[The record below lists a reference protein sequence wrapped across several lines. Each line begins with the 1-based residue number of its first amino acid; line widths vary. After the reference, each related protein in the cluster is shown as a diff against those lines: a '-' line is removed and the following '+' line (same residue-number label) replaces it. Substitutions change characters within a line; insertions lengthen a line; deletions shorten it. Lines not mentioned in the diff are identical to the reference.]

1 MPFQRLRFF
10 IILIRYFALIFQRF
24 WCKLLSLLPGSSTK
38 IFPCPF
44 DPFAVLL
51 GSILRFLLDKGYKK
65 RENEEARTIC
75 SLNTTKKLTQNRD
88 MLDYVPL
95 HTFSKA
101 FEREIVFFFSF
112 SPYWNV
118 IPLGSTHPRREPRP
132 GHRDVIRGLPPLARS
147 AFPELSSRT
156 TQETATTTPKEIS
169 TQVEHLSLEISSFET
184 RSKCLT
190 HTG

>member
-1 MPFQRLRFF
+1 MIQSC
-10 IILIRYFALIFQRF
+10 
-24 WCKLLSLLPGSSTK
+24 WCKLLSSLPGSSTK

-51 GSILRFLLDKGYKK
+51 GSILRFFLGKGYNK
-65 RENEEARTIC
+65 REDEEARTIC
-75 SLNTTKKLTQNRD
+75 SLNTTEKKLTQNRD

-132 GHRDVIRGLPPLARS
+132 GHRDVIRGLAPLARS
-147 AFPELSSRT
+147 ALFQNCLQKR
-156 TQETATTTPKEIS
+156 PKKRRRRKS
-169 TQVEHLSLEISSFET
+169 QLKYREHLSLEISSFET
-184 RSKCLT
+184 QQMPHT
-190 HTG
+190 HARKHRGF